1 VIRRLLVLAA
11 AIVLATAAPAHAQY
25 GTSQT
30 VTVSSS
36 AIAGGTIKISLG
48 NFPPGTPVT
57 IRVLPSGTV
66 EIQTWAGGAPTTTPT
81 TTPTTKKTATTKKKS
96 TTTTDDMKLMSVDGD
111 SGAGAKVLGKVETDG
126 NGNGSAELPV
136 PADLDLGKATVL
148 AESITNDGVIKAA
161 RTETAVKPLVAAA
174 AAPAA
179 AADPSTAVEAASE
192 TASAA
197 AAAAPAAAPVTT
209 PVVARLPVTGSSSSV
224 PLGAAGAACVATGG
238 LVLVA
243 SRKRRHRELT

>member
-36 AIAGGTIKISLG
+36 AIAGGTIKITLG

-66 EIQTWAGGAPTTTPT
+66 EIQTWAGGAPTTAT
-81 TTPTTKKTATTKKKS
+81 TTKKTTTTKKS
-96 TTTTDDMKLMSVDGD
+96 TTTTIDDMKLMSVDDD
-111 SGAGAKVLGKVETDG
+111 SAGGAKVLGKVETDG
-126 NGNGSAELPV
+126 NGNGSAELAV
-136 PADLDLGKATVL
+136 PADIDPGKATVL
-148 AESITNDGVIKAA
+148 AESITNDGIIKAA

-179 AADPSTAVEAASE
+179 AADTSSAVEAASE
-192 TASAA
+192 TATAA

-209 PVVARLPVTGSSSSV
+209 PVVARLPVTGTSSSV

-238 LVLVA
+238 LVLIA